1 MIVLFM
7 FVVECTDLTRYFA
20 MKCNCTSMLRPLF
33 ATKRLTVSRIS
44 CTNISCNVQYGEY
57 PISKYLIWAVPIM
70 VMGSTS
76 ITSSTKRTK
85 ISLVHLI
92 LNIEKF
98 YTSTY
103 ITLLG
108 GSFQGCIG
116 VPLSCEKTE
125 RKNVTATELID
136 GMLCAIPWALHNIR
150 AFACDWPLCR
160 LLAGADV
167 VDPAE

>member
-33 ATKRLTVSRIS
+33 ATKRLAVSRIS

-76 ITSSTKRTK
+76 NTSSTKRTK

-103 ITLLG
+103 ITLHYITGRILSRVYWSPVELRKDWEKKCHRHRADWWDVMCDTLG
-108 GSFQGCIG
+108 
-116 VPLSCEKTE
+116 LT
-125 RKNVTATELID
+125 
-136 GMLCAIPWALHNIR
+136 
-150 AFACDWPLCR
+150 
-160 LLAGADV
+160 
-167 VDPAE
+167 